1 MQQLR
6 FAKRNN
12 RCRAPYE
19 RAENNG
25 LYAHR
30 RRWAVSNHHQA
41 RHPCRPILSL
51 RWRQRLAHLV
61 ALALIPITFFGYQS
75 LSAPGVVVPMTLGI
89 ALVVW
94 LLPEPWSVR

>member
-1 MQQLR
+1 MNELKIMVCMLI
-6 FAKRNN
+6 A
-12 RCRAPYE
+12 AV
-19 RAENNG
+19 G
-25 LYAHR
+25 LYRTITKPGIRAD
-30 RRWAVSNHHQA
+30 QF
-41 RHPCRPILSL
+41 LSL